1 MAGTTNLNRRKL
13 LACAGSAAVAGL
25 TVGSRGARAQEAYP
39 TRPVRVIV
47 PYSAGGGADAIARIL
62 FARLSETLGQQFVI
76 ENRGGA
82 GGTLGAAAVAK
93 ATPDGYTIL
102 HDATAFSI
110 NPTLFPRLTFDPR
123 KDFVPTF
130 LAGTLPLLLVVHPSV
145 TAKTTADVI
154 ALAKKTPGG
163 LDWASA
169 GNGSL
174 QHLAMEMFC
183 KMAGVKVNHVP
194 YKGGAPAL
202 NDVVAGHVKFY
213 FSNTAA
219 VSSQVQA
226 GTVRAIAQ
234 TGDAPIEAFPDLPR
248 MSETLPGFLA
258 LEWNGL
264 FVPAATP
271 APIVERLNAALNEA
285 IREPGVAKKL
295 AALSVQTRANAPAD
309 FAKFVDAELTR
320 WGDVVRAGN
329 VRAE

>member
-1 MAGTTNLNRRKL
+1 MIDRTNFNRRRL
-13 LACAGSAAVAGL
+13 LAGAGAACLAAGSG
-25 TVGSRGARAQEAYP
+25 RALAQAAYP

-62 FARLSETLGQQFVI
+62 FARLSETMGQQFVI

-93 ATPDGYTIL
+93 AEPDGYTLL

-110 NPTLFPRLTFDPR
+110 NPTLFPRLSFDAR
-123 KDFVPTF
+123 KDLTPIF
-130 LAGTLPLLLVVHPSV
+130 LAGSLPLLLVVHPSV
-145 TAKTTADVI
+145 PAKTTAGVV
-154 ALAKKTPGG
+154 ALAKSTSGG

-174 QHLAMEMFC
+174 QHLAMVMFAR
-183 KMAGVKVNHVP
+183 MAGVKVNHVP

-226 GTVRAIAQ
+226 GTVRAIAH
-234 TGDAPIEAFPDLPR
+234 TGEAPIGAFPGLPAI
-248 MSETLPGFLA
+248 SETLPGFVA
-258 LEWNGL
+258 LEWNGV
-264 FVPAATP
+264 FVPAGTP
-271 APIVERLNAALNEA
+271 ANLVERLNGALNEA
-285 IREPGVAKKL
+285 IREPKIAAKL
-295 AALSVQTRANAPAD
+295 ADLTVQTRPNAPAD
-309 FAKFVDAELTR
+309 FARFVGAELDR
-320 WGDVVRAGN
+320 WGEVVRTGN
-329 VRAE
+329 VKPE